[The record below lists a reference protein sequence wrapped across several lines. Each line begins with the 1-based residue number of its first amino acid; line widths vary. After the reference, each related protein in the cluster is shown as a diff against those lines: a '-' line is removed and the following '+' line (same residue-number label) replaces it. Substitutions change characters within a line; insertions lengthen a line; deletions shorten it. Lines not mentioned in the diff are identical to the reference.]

1 MSDVNEQANGIEPIK
16 DDELDAVA
24 GGAGFRK
31 CDRGH
36 YEAFFPKKDCKGCQ
50 YLRCFSQPVTNKFP
64 YVMECKFFGA
74 HEPMENNKWNFE
86 DSWKKK

>member
-1 MSDVNEQANGIEPIK
+1 MSDVNEQANGIEPIN
-16 DDELDAVA
+16 DDEMDAVA

-50 YLRCFSQPVTNKFP
+50 YLKCFSQPAGRTFP
-64 YVMECKFFGA
+64 YVMECRFFGA
-74 HEPMENNKWNFE
+74 HEPMEKNKWDFE
-86 DSWKKK
+86 VLRA